1 MNPSLNPALSVRLPV
16 WRARLL
22 LLLVFFGF
30 LVLAARAL
38 YLQGL
43 HNDFLQQKGETRYA
57 RVIEISAH
65 RGMVTDRN
73 GEPLALSTPVES
85 VWAAPAD
92 VNLSAEQRAKLTR
105 LLGMDAAEM
114 KKKLAETEREF
125 VYLKRQLPPEQA
137 AKVVQ
142 LNLPGVFLQRE
153 YRRYYPAA
161 EVTAHV
167 VGVTG
172 VDDNGQEGIEL
183 AYQDWL
189 TGKVGS
195 RRVIKDRLG
204 HVVEDIESIR
214 APQQG
219 RELALSIDQRIQYL
233 AFRELKSAIALN
245 EAKAGSLVVLDVNT
259 GEVLALANWPTYNP
273 NNRDT
278 LTVGRSRNRAVVDL
292 FEPGSTLKPFT
303 VAAALESGQ
312 VSPGSMIDTQG
323 GHYTIGN
330 RTIHDAHPEGILTV
344 AQVIQ
349 KSSNVGSA
357 KMAMAMAPQ
366 KLWTILSDVGFGTQ
380 TKVGFPGEATGRL
393 RAYQTWK
400 PIEQA
405 TMSYGHGIS
414 VSLLQLA
421 RAYSVF
427 ATDGK
432 LKPLTLVKRDQPVEG
447 KAVISPRTAMAVRKM
462 LEMVTQPGGTAT
474 RAQVAGFRVAGKTGT
489 AHKLSG
495 DAYASDRYISSFV
508 GFAPASNPRLV
519 IAVMLDE
526 PGGRSYYGGEVAAPI
541 FSTVMAGA
549 LRILG
554 IEPDAALDNVISP
567 DSAPVVREEV

>member
-1 MNPSLNPALSVRLPV
+1 MRPSLNPALSVRLPV

-22 LLLVFFGF
+22 LLLVFCGF
-30 LVLAARAL
+30 MVLAARAF

-57 RVIEISAH
+57 RVVEISAH

-73 GEPLALSTPVES
+73 GEPLAVSTPVES
-85 VWAAPAD
+85 VWASPAD
-92 VNLSAEQRAKLTR
+92 ANLSTEQRVKLAR
-105 LLGMDAAEM
+105 LLGTDAAELRRR
-114 KKKLAETEREF
+114 LADSGREF

-137 AKVVQ
+137 TKVVQ

-167 VGVTG
+167 VGFTG

-183 AYQDWL
+183 AYQEWL
-189 TGKVGS
+189 AGKRGS

-204 HVVEDIESIR
+204 RIIEDVESIR

-233 AFRELKSAIALN
+233 AFRELKSAVAEH
-245 EAKAGSLVVLDVNT
+245 EAKAGSIVVLDAT
-259 GEVLALANWPTYNP
+259 SGEVLALANWPTYNP

-278 LTVGRSRNRAVVDL
+278 LKMARSRNRAVVDL

-303 VAAALESGQ
+303 AAAALESGL
-312 VSPGSMIDTQG
+312 VGPGSVIDTEHG
-323 GHYTIGN
+323 RLTIGK
-330 RTIHDAHPEGILTV
+330 RTIRDLHPEGFLTV
-344 AQVIQ
+344 SQVIQ

-357 KMAMAMAPQ
+357 KIALAMAPQ
-366 KLWTILSDVGFGTQ
+366 KLWAIFSAVGFGTQ
-380 TKVGFPGEATGRL
+380 TRVGFPGEATGRL
-393 RAYQTWK
+393 RAYQSWK
-400 PIEQA
+400 PIEHA
-405 TMSYGHGIS
+405 TMSYGHGVS

-427 ATDGK
+427 ATDGE
-432 LKPLTLVKRDQPVEG
+432 LKQLTLIRRDQPVEG
-447 KAVISPRTAMAVRKM
+447 KRVVSRRTAQAVRKM

-474 RAQVAGFRVAGKTGT
+474 RAQVAGYRVAGKTGT
-489 AHKLSG
+489 AHKLDG
-495 DAYASDRYISSFV
+495 ATYAADRYVSSFV

-519 IAVMLDE
+519 IAVMIDE
-526 PGGRSYYGGEVAAPI
+526 PGGKHYYGGEVAAPV
-541 FSTVMAGA
+541 FSNVMAGA
-549 LRILG
+549 LRLLG
-554 IEPDAALDNVISP
+554 VTPDAPPDNVIP
-567 DSAPVVREEV
+567 PESAPLIGEEV

>member
-1 MNPSLNPALSVRLPV
+1 MRVALNPALAVRLPV

-22 LLLVFFGF
+22 LLLVLGAFM
-30 LVLAARAL
+30 VLAARAL
-38 YLQGL
+38 FLQGL

-57 RVIEISAH
+57 RVVEMSAH
-65 RGMVTDRN
+65 RGMVTDRS

-85 VWAAPAD
+85 VWASPSG
-92 VNLSAEQRAKLTR
+92 VELTSEQRGKLAR
-105 LLGMDAAEM
+105 LLGVDAGEI
-114 KKKLAETEREF
+114 KKRLTDKQREF

-142 LNLPGVFLQRE
+142 LNLPGIFLQRE

-161 EVTAHV
+161 EITAHV

-172 VDDNGQEGIEL
+172 MDDNGQEGIEL

-189 TGKVGS
+189 AGKPGS

-204 HVVEDIESIR
+204 RVIEDVESIR

-233 AFRELKSAIALN
+233 AFRELKAAIA
-245 EAKAGSLVVLDVNT
+245 EHQAKAGSIVVLDVTT
-259 GEVLALANWPTYNP
+259 GEVLALANWPSYNP

-278 LTVGRSRNRAVVDL
+278 LKAGRTRNRAVVDL

-303 VAAALESGQ
+303 VAAALEAGL
-312 VSPGSMIDTQG
+312 VRPGSPIDTEG
-323 GHYTIGN
+323 GRYAVGN
-330 RTIHDAHPEGILTV
+330 RIIRDAHPEGILTV
-344 AQVIQ
+344 SQVIQ

-357 KMAMAMAPQ
+357 KMALALAPQ
-366 KLWTILSDVGFGTQ
+366 KMWSIFSEVGFGTLS
-380 TKVGFPGEATGRL
+380 KVGFPGEASGRL
-393 RAYQTWK
+393 RAYQNWK

-427 ATDGK
+427 ATDGD
-432 LKPLTLVKRDQPVEG
+432 LKPLTLVRRDEPVEG
-447 KAVISPRTAMAVRKM
+447 KRVVSARTALAVRKM
-462 LEMVTQPGGTAT
+462 LETVTQPGGTAT
-474 RAQVAGFRVAGKTGT
+474 RAQVAGYRVAGKTGT
-489 AHKLSG
+489 AHKLEG
-495 DAYASDRYISSFV
+495 AGYAPDLYISSFV
-508 GFAPASNPRLV
+508 GFAPVSQPRIV
-519 IAVMLDE
+519 IAVMIDE
-526 PGGRSYYGGEVAAPI
+526 PGGKHYFGGEVAAPV
-541 FSTVMAGA
+541 FSNVMAGA
-549 LRILG
+549 LRLLG
-554 IEPDAALDNVISP
+554 ISPDASLDNVIP
-567 DSAPVVREEV
+567 PESAPLVREEV

>member
-1 MNPSLNPALSVRLPV
+1 MRPSLNPALSVRLPV

-22 LLLVFFGF
+22 LLLVFCGF
-30 LVLAARAL
+30 MVLAARAF

-57 RVIEISAH
+57 RVVEISAH

-73 GEPLALSTPVES
+73 GEPLAVSTPVES
-85 VWAAPAD
+85 VWASPAD
-92 VNLSAEQRAKLTR
+92 ANLSTEQRVKLAR
-105 LLGMDAAEM
+105 LLGTDAAELRRR
-114 KKKLAETEREF
+114 LADSGREF

-137 AKVVQ
+137 TKVVQ

-167 VGVTG
+167 VGFTG

-183 AYQDWL
+183 AYQEWL
-189 TGKVGS
+189 AGKRGS

-204 HVVEDIESIR
+204 RIIEDVESIR

-233 AFRELKSAIALN
+233 AFRGLKSAVAEH
-245 EAKAGSLVVLDVNT
+245 EAKAGSIVVLDAT
-259 GEVLALANWPTYNP
+259 SGEVLALANWPTYNP

-278 LTVGRSRNRAVVDL
+278 LKMARSRNRAVVDL

-303 VAAALESGQ
+303 AAAALESGL
-312 VSPGSMIDTQG
+312 VGPGSVINTEHG
-323 GHYTIGN
+323 RLTIGK
-330 RTIHDAHPEGILTV
+330 RTIRDLHPEGFLTV
-344 AQVIQ
+344 SQVIQ

-357 KMAMAMAPQ
+357 KIALAMAPQ
-366 KLWTILSDVGFGTQ
+366 KLWAIFSAVGFGTQ
-380 TKVGFPGEATGRL
+380 TRVGFPGEATGRL
-393 RAYQTWK
+393 RAYQSWK
-400 PIEQA
+400 PIEHA
-405 TMSYGHGIS
+405 TMSYGHGVS

-427 ATDGK
+427 ATDGE
-432 LKPLTLVKRDQPVEG
+432 LKQLTLIRRDQPVEG
-447 KAVISPRTAMAVRKM
+447 KRVVSRRTAQAVRKM

-474 RAQVAGFRVAGKTGT
+474 RAQVAGYRVAGKTGT
-489 AHKLSG
+489 AHKLDG
-495 DAYASDRYISSFV
+495 ATYAADRYVSSFV

-519 IAVMLDE
+519 IAVMIDE
-526 PGGRSYYGGEVAAPI
+526 PGGKHYYGGEVAAPV
-541 FSTVMAGA
+541 FSNVMAGA
-549 LRILG
+549 LRLLG
-554 IEPDAALDNVISP
+554 VTPDAPPDNVIP
-567 DSAPVVREEV
+567 PESAPLIGEEV

>member
-30 LVLAARAL
+30 TVLAARAL

-43 HNDFLQQKGETRYA
+43 RNDFLQQKGETRYA

-92 VNLSAEQRAKLTR
+92 ANLSAEQRAKLTR
-105 LLGMDAAEM
+105 LLGIDAIEL
-114 KKKLAETEREF
+114 KRRLAESDRDF

-189 TGKVGS
+189 SGKAGS

-204 HVVEDIESIR
+204 RVVEDIESIR

-245 EAKAGSLVVLDVNT
+245 EAKAGSLVVLDVTT

-278 LTVGRSRNRAVVDL
+278 FKTGRSRNRAVVDL

-303 VAAALESGQ
+303 VAAALESGL
-312 VSPGSMIDTQG
+312 VSPGSMIDTEG

-357 KMAMAMAPQ
+357 KMALAMAPQ
-366 KLWTILSDVGFGTQ
+366 KMWTIFSEVGFGTQ

-427 ATDGK
+427 ATNGE
-432 LKPLTLVKRDQPVEG
+432 LMPLTLVKRDQPVEG

-489 AHKLSG
+489 AHKLIGAS
-495 DAYASDRYISSFV
+495 YAPDRYVSSFV

-526 PGGRSYYGGEVAAPI
+526 PGGKSYYGGEVAAPV
-541 FSTVMAGA
+541 FSNVMAGA
-549 LRILG
+549 LRLLG